1 MRGVPPALQDR
12 LESGATTLCRC
23 WLITRRDGR
32 VQGFT
37 DHDETVLLEG
47 TPCLADAGLSASE
60 ATDRLGMQ
68 IDGAELSGALM
79 HDSLTEADLA
89 AGRYDAASIETWLVD
104 WSEPDLHV
112 LLGKGVLGEVRRE
125 GAAFTAEVRSL
136 ADRLNQESGLLYT
149 AACTADLGDARCKM
163 DLAQSTYRGVGT
175 VTALSS
181 ASTLAVSGLDSFA
194 DGWFTAGRLVFS
206 GGANAGT
213 AFEVKLHRAELSG
226 VTLSLWQAAPEPIV
240 PGDAFTVTAG
250 CDKLFA
256 TCRDR
261 FANATNFRG
270 FPHIPGNDFVIGYPS
285 PGKPGNDG
293 RRFSIVSMI
302 GKANVLGSND
312 PSSPAFWFIMSMALL
327 VGLCAAYPMNY
338 WLVAKKLK
346 HGMTTVRPKTP
357 TPAMAGMAGEAAA
370 AGMAPMPGM
379 ETVPNSTIAL
389 VAALSFLVLIIGVAI
404 GLSFA

>member
-1 MRGVPPALQDR
+1 
-12 LESGATTLCRC
+12 
-23 WLITRRDGR
+23 
-32 VQGFT
+32 
-37 DHDETVLLEG
+37 
-47 TPCLADAGLSASE
+47 
-60 ATDRLGMQ
+60 
-68 IDGAELSGALM
+68 
-79 HDSLTEADLA
+79 
-89 AGRYDAASIETWLVD
+89 
-104 WSEPDLHV
+104 
-112 LLGKGVLGEVRRE
+112 
-125 GAAFTAEVRSL
+125 
-136 ADRLNQESGLLYT
+136 
-149 AACTADLGDARCKM
+149 M

-293 RRFSIVSMI
+293 RRFE
-302 GKANVLGSND
+302 KD
-312 PSSPAFWFIMSMALL
+312 
-327 VGLCAAYPMNY
+327 
-338 WLVAKKLK
+338 
-346 HGMTTVRPKTP
+346 
-357 TPAMAGMAGEAAA
+357 A
-370 AGMAPMPGM
+370 AG
-379 ETVPNSTIAL
+379 
-389 VAALSFLVLIIGVAI
+389 
-404 GLSFA
+404 